1 MWDLVDGNG
10 EKSICMGVGGAC
22 MVDIGF
28 WGLPKQGEM
37 EQMTQD
43 GCGNWGLA
51 RKSMNVRGI
60 NNKKSD

>member
-1 MWDLVDGNG
+1 MDGNG

-37 EQMTQD
+37 EQMTQPNA
-43 GCGNWGLA
+43 GFEMGVETG
-51 RKSMNVRGI
+51 V
-60 NNKKSD
+60 